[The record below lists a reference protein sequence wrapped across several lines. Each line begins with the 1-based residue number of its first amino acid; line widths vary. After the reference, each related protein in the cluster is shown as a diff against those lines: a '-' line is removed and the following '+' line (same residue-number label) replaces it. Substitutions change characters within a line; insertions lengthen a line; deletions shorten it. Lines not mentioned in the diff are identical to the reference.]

1 MMFKNLMMFLIVLL
15 IIVMGT
21 SCETTEHQ
29 NKVKILLEA
38 EDASCTEAWLNLK
51 IESIALPIEITLF
64 QGDSLLF
71 TTNIN
76 SSDTT
81 LFVEN
86 LLPNQ
91 NYSFYSTMSPFSHS
105 ILKSNV
111 ASVTTMDTTSHNFSW
126 ETFEFGEQSNS
137 HFKDVA
143 IINENNIW
151 AVGEIH
157 TAETDQFDSN
167 GVWVQPYNAVHWDGV
182 KWELKRILYENN
194 FWTINTIIAFSEDDI
209 WFDVFVHWNGTKFNN
224 EPIPN
229 ILMGW
234 RSNSIWGTSS
244 EDFYVVGNGG
254 NIAHYNGSKWTKI
267 ESGTE
272 LNIND
277 IWGGGENNKN
287 TIYLMAAELFTDRNS
302 ELHKI
307 NNNESTLVNN
317 TDLGKSTLS
326 VWGYGKKL
334 YVAGSILYL
343 SYNGGKEFVDIG
355 IGVKERGL
363 FSIRGLSYN
372 DIFITGVDFQLAHF
386 NGLSWRKHNLNVN
399 ANGEFYKVMQQNNIA
414 CAVGINNSNRKA
426 IIAIGRR

>member
-143 IINENNIW
+143 IINENDIW

-167 GVWVQPYNAVHWDGV
+167 GVWVQPYNAVRCDGV
-182 KWELKRILYENN
+182 KWELKRIMFYSDPDKPEYGKDSSPCESAFVFNESEFAITSN
-194 FWTINTIIAFSEDDI
+194 VQTII
-209 WFDVFVHWNGTKFNN
+209 FDKAGN
-224 EPIPN
+224 ERI
-229 ILMGW
+229 IKMGFPW
-234 RSNSIWGTSS
+234 KDRFTISSIWGTTSQ
-244 EDFYVVGNGG
+244 DFYVVGNGG
-254 NIAHYNGSKWTKI
+254 NIAHYNGSKFDKSDIKAVTK
-267 ESGTE
+267 
-272 LNIND
+272 
-277 IWGGGENNKN
+277 
-287 TIYLMAAELFTDRNS
+287 
-302 ELHKI
+302 
-307 NNNESTLVNN
+307 
-317 TDLGKSTLS
+317 
-326 VWGYGKKL
+326 
-334 YVAGSILYL
+334 
-343 SYNGGKEFVDIG
+343 
-355 IGVKERGL
+355 
-363 FSIRGLSYN
+363 
-372 DIFITGVDFQLAHF
+372 
-386 NGLSWRKHNLNVN
+386 
-399 ANGEFYKVMQQNNIA
+399 
-414 CAVGINNSNRKA
+414 
-426 IIAIGRR
+426 

>member
-1 MMFKNLMMFLIVLL
+1 M
-15 IIVMGT
+15 
-21 SCETTEHQ
+21 
-29 NKVKILLEA
+29 
-38 EDASCTEAWLNLK
+38 
-51 IESIALPIEITLF
+51 
-64 QGDSLLF
+64 
-71 TTNIN
+71 
-76 SSDTT
+76 
-81 LFVEN
+81 
-86 LLPNQ
+86 
-91 NYSFYSTMSPFSHS
+91 
-105 ILKSNV
+105 
-111 ASVTTMDTTSHNFSW
+111 
-126 ETFEFGEQSNS
+126 
-137 HFKDVA
+137 
-143 IINENNIW
+143 
-151 AVGEIH
+151 
-157 TAETDQFDSN
+157 
-167 GVWVQPYNAVHWDGV
+167 
-182 KWELKRILYENN
+182 R
-194 FWTINTIIAFSEDDI
+194 
-209 WFDVFVHWNGTKFNN
+209 
-224 EPIPN
+224 
-229 ILMGW
+229 
-234 RSNSIWGTSS
+234 
-244 EDFYVVGNGG
+244 

-277 IWGGGENNKN
+277 IWGVGENNNN
-287 TIYLMAAELFTDRNS
+287 TIYLMAAELFTDKNS